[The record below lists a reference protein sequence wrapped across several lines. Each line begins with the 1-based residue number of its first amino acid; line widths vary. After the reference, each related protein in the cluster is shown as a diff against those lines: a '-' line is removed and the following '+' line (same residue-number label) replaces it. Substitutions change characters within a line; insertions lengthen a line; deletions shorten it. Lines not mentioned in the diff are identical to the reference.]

1 VRPHSHLFKLSNP
14 HHEPHTYNQIAVNDL
29 DPNILGETAAVATS
43 CLWTI
48 NSLFFTS
55 AGKRI
60 GPLSV
65 NAYRIIMAVGFLV
78 ISHAILLGTIVPMA
92 TNGQWFWMG
101 MSGIVGLGI
110 GDYGLFAAFVTIGP
124 RRSLLVMALSAIFAS
139 IGAYL
144 MLGETLPTLAIVGI
158 AITLG
163 GVVVV
168 ILEAEERSGEAPV
181 SKKLRSY
188 GVFLALIGAIGQG
201 VGLVLAKKGIYL
213 DPGVILNPLSATLI
227 RMTLGAS
234 FVWIVAVAARKLP
247 ELREAIRSKEGM
259 SNTAA
264 GAFLGPFLGVTLS
277 MVAVTYTNAGIAQTL
292 MSLMPVLIIPVV
304 WIMYKQR
311 TSWRGMLGAAMA
323 VVGVAIL
330 FLT

>member
-1 VRPHSHLFKLSNP
+1 
-14 HHEPHTYNQIAVNDL
+14 VNDL

-101 MSGIVGLGI
+101 LSGIVGLGI

-292 MSLMPVLIIPVV
+292 MSLMPVLIIPVI

>member
-1 VRPHSHLFKLSNP
+1 
-14 HHEPHTYNQIAVNDL
+14 
-29 DPNILGETAAVATS
+29 
-43 CLWTI
+43 
-48 NSLFFTS
+48 
-55 AGKRI
+55 
-60 GPLSV
+60 
-65 NAYRIIMAVGFLV
+65 
-78 ISHAILLGTIVPMA
+78 
-92 TNGQWFWMG
+92 
-101 MSGIVGLGI
+101 
-110 GDYGLFAAFVTIGP
+110 
-124 RRSLLVMALSAIFAS
+124 
-139 IGAYL
+139 
-144 MLGETLPTLAIVGI
+144 MLGETLPTLAIIGI

-181 SKKLRSY
+181 SKKLRRY

-201 VGLVLAKKGIYL
+201 VGLVLSKKGIYL
-213 DPGVILNPLSATLI
+213 NPEMTLNPLSATLI
-227 RMTLGAS
+227 RMILGAA

-247 ELREAIRSKEGM
+247 ELRQAIKSKEGM

-304 WIMYKQR
+304 WILHKQR
-311 TSWRGMLGAAMA
+311 TSWRGILGAAMT